1 MTSFEDHFSGLAKE
15 YAQYRPHYPSELF
28 TYLASVCPERRV
40 AWDCGTGNGQAAV
53 ELAAHFSCVIATDAS
68 ATQIAQAV
76 RHERVS
82 YLVEQAE
89 DAGFKSA
96 CLDLITV
103 AVAVHWFD
111 MQRFYMEVRRVL
123 IPGGIIA
130 VWTYHLAATEPA
142 IDRVVEHLY
151 GDVLAGFWPERIQFV
166 HEHYRTLPF
175 PFAELDPPPFII
187 QAEWNLEQY
196 LGFIDSWSAV
206 RRYRELQ
213 GIHPLQLVWED
224 LLAAWGEP
232 DRRVAIRW
240 PMYLRV
246 GRVQ

>member
-1 MTSFEDHFSGLAKE
+1 MTSFEDHFSGLATE

-28 TYLASVCPERRV
+28 AYLASLCSGRRV

-53 ELAAHFSCVIATDAS
+53 ELAAHFNCVIATDAS
-68 ATQIAQAV
+68 ATQITQAQ

-82 YLVEQAE
+82 YLVERAE

-96 CLDLITV
+96 CLDLVTV
-103 AVAVHWFD
+103 AIAVHWFD
-111 MQRFYMEVRRVL
+111 MQRFYTEVHRVL

-130 VWTYHLAATEPA
+130 VWAYHLAETEPA

-151 GDVLAGFWPERIQFV
+151 GGVLAGYWPERFRFV
-166 HEHYRTLPF
+166 HEHYQTLPF
-175 PFAELDPPPFII
+175 LFPELNSPPFTM
-187 QAEWNLEQY
+187 QAEWNLGEF

-213 GIHPLQLVWED
+213 GFHPMQLVWQD
-224 LLAAWGEP
+224 LLAAWGDA

-246 GRVQ
+246 GRVH